1 MSADLDAI
9 DRLQAKSAQ
18 LHALASTLYGSA
30 GAAFREHSDD
40 VQDGVLWLLADLAG
54 EVKALGKTVANA
66 RATA

>member
-30 GAAFREHSDD
+30 GAAFRGHSDD
-40 VQDGVLWLLADLAG
+40 VQDGVLWLLADLAR
-54 EVKALGKTVANA
+54 EVKALGQAVAKT
-66 RATA
+66 RAEA